1 MNTMLIVLIAALLLV
16 LLGFGYQWL
25 FRTSKTARFRNYVK
39 VSQLAARD
47 YRRDDKWAH
56 RNDRR

>member
-1 MNTMLIVLIAALLLV
+1 MNTMLIVSISALLLV

-25 FRTSKTARFRNYVK
+25 FRTSRTARYRNYLK
-39 VSQLAARD
+39 VSRLPVRE